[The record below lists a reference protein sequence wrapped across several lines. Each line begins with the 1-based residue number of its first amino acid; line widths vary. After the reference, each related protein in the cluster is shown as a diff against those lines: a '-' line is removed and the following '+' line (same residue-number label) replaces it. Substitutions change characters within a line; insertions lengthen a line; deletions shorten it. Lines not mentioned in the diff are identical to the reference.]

1 MEIELRTFANFRD
14 AIGQKTVRRE
24 YDTSTVRAE
33 EVLRPLEEE
42 YPELELFEKEGTLQ
56 EFITVLKNGREI
68 TYIDGLDTE
77 LEDGDTLSV
86 FPPVAGG

>member
-1 MEIELRTFANFRD
+1 MELELRTFANFRE
-14 AIGQKTVRRE
+14 AVGQKTVRRE
-24 YDTSTVRAE
+24 YDASSVRAE
-33 EVLRPLEEE
+33 DVLRPLEEE
-42 YPELELFEKEGTLQ
+42 FPGLDFFNDDGSLQ
-56 EFITVLKNGREI
+56 EFITILKNGREI